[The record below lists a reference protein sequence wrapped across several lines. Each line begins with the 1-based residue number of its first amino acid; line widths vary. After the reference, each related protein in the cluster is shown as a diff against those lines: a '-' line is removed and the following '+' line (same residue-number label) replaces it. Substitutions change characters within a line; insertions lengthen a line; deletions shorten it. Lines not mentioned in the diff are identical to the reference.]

1 MTVNTTRRG
10 FVRGKLAPSFF
21 VILWSTGFIG
31 AKLGLPYV
39 GPMTFLALR
48 FALVAA
54 FMTPVALLSGAVWPQ
69 DAKTIGHVA
78 LVGILMQFL
87 FLGGVFVGIA
97 HGVPAGTSALIVGI
111 QPLLTAALASLAL
124 GERIRPHQWAGL
136 CLGLLGVLLVVAN
149 PAMLEPERLRGAGFI
164 VLALMGITIG
174 TLYQK
179 RYAVGVDLR
188 VTVFIQN
195 FAAAVAMTAAALVFE
210 QHTVQWDPH
219 FLFALG
225 WLVLVVSIGASTL
238 LFYLI
243 RHGAASSVSSLFYLT
258 PGVTALFA
266 FVLFGEALSVA
277 AFVGMGIAAAGVGAV
292 NSR

>member
-1 MTVNTTRRG
+1 MTVNSTRG
-10 FVRGKLAPSFF
+10 GLVRGKLAPSFF

-54 FMTPVALLSGAVWPQ
+54 FMTPVALLSGTVWPQ

-111 QPLLTAALASLAL
+111 QPLLTAALAALAL
-124 GERIRPHQWAGL
+124 GERVRPRQWAGL
-136 CLGLLGVLLVVAN
+136 GLGLLGVLLVVAN
-149 PAMLEPERLRGAGFI
+149 PAMLEPERLRGAGFT

-266 FVLFGEALSVA
+266 FVLFGEASSVA

-292 NSR
+292 NSG

>member
-1 MTVNTTRRG
+1 MTVNSTRG
-10 FVRGKLAPSFF
+10 GLVRGKLAPSFF

-54 FMTPVALLSGAVWPQ
+54 FMTPVALLSDTVWPQ

-87 FLGGVFVGIA
+87 FLGGIFVGIA

-111 QPLLTAALASLAL
+111 QPLLTAALAALAL
-124 GERIRPHQWAGL
+124 GERVLPRQWAGL
-136 CLGLLGVLLVVAN
+136 GLGLLGVLLVVAN
-149 PAMLEPERLRGAGFI
+149 PAMLEPERLRGAGFT

-266 FVLFGEALSVA
+266 LVLFGEALSVA
-277 AFVGMGIAAAGVGAV
+277 AFLGMGIAAAGVGAV